1 MIASVFL
8 AGAFLALASPPS
20 RQVAVTFDD
29 LPGATA
35 SVAGDGVPALE
46 AMTRRLLSAVREAR
60 VPAIGF
66 VNEGKLAPDG
76 RREEGRVALLR
87 LWLDAGFELGNHTY
101 SHLDLNRTPLSD
113 FENDVLRGEEVTR
126 ALLKK
131 RGKSLRYFRH
141 PFLHTGRDLPTKAG
155 LEAFLKARGCRVAPV
170 THDNAEWIFARA
182 YAAAA
187 QRGDVAAASRIAQTY
202 VPYMD
207 AKFDYFE
214 RQSQALFG
222 REIPQVLLLHAN
234 SLNADTF
241 GALAA
246 MMKRRGYSFV
256 TLDRALED
264 PAYLS
269 SDTYTGP
276 AGITWLHRWALT
288 RGGPDLVLPDEP
300 KTPDWV
306 LREAGVDSE

>member
-1 MIASVFL
+1 MSGFL
-8 AGAFLALASPPS
+8 LAATIMLATPPTA
-20 RQVAVTFDD
+20 RRVAVTFDD
-29 LPGATA
+29 LPAA
-35 SVAGDGVPALE
+35 PVSVVGEGVPALE
-46 AMTRRLLSAVREAR
+46 AMTRRLLAAVREAR
-60 VPAIGF
+60 VPVIGF

-76 RREEGRVALLR
+76 RREEARVALLS
-87 LWLDAGFELGNHTY
+87 LWLEAGFELGNHSY

-113 FENDVLRGEEVTR
+113 FENDVRRGEEVTR
-126 ALLKK
+126 ALLKD

-141 PFLHTGRDLPTKAG
+141 PFLHTGRDLPTKLG
-155 LEAFLKARGCRVAPV
+155 FEAFLKARGCRVAPV
-170 THDNAEWIFARA
+170 THDNGEWIFAKA
-182 YAAAA
+182 YAAAL
-187 QRGDVAAASRIAQTY
+187 QRGDTGAASRIAEAY

-214 RQSQALFG
+214 RQSQALFS

-264 PAYLS
+264 SAYLS
-269 SDTYTGP
+269 PDTYTGP

-288 RGGPDLVLPDEP
+288 RGPDLVLPDEP
-300 KTPDWV
+300 QLPDWV
-306 LREAGVDSE
+306 MKEAGVDSE